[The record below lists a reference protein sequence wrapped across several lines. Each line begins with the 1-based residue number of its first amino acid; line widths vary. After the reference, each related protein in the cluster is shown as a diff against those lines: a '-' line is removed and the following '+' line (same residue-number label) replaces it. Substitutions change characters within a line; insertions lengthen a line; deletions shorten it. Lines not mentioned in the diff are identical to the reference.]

1 MEKLGIKGW
10 GGKSPNTVYAADIVR
25 TRLKRT
31 CMPTLPNYSFHL
43 IEVLETS
50 SRNTVSPIGLFAPYQ
65 SRYLVNCSTLNEFSS

>member
-31 CMPTLPNYSFHL
+31 CMPTLPIYSFHL

-50 SRNTVSPIGLFAPYQ
+50 SVCGGCLRQAEAP
-65 SRYLVNCSTLNEFSS
+65 SEDGS